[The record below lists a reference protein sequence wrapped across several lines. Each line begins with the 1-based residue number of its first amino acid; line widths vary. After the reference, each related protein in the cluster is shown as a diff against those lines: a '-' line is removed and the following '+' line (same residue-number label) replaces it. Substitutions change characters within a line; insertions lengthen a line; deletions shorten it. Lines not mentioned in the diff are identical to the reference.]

1 MASSRA
7 KRRAVLYYG
16 TPVRINF
23 SIASGRGGHYI
34 LFMAEPQNLTL
45 DFAQVFA
52 GFGAERLNR
61 CSWQQKQALYARLAG
76 FDFGHSRSAKVRG
89 ALEMAA
95 IANTIKR
102 RLGQGLEME
111 FQELSDAYRN
121 FGHKPPIYSVLA
133 ALHLMLEKRVD
144 TLQDKNEAA
153 KAPPAL
159 AEEPAEPEIEAG

>member
-1 MASSRA
+1 M
-7 KRRAVLYYG
+7 YYG
-16 TPVRINF
+16 TPVIINF
-23 SIASGRGGHYI
+23 SIASGRPGHYI
-34 LFMAEPQNLTL
+34 LFMAAPQNLIL

-76 FDFGHSRSAKVRG
+76 FEFGSSRSAKVRG

-102 RLGQGLEME
+102 RLGQGLDME

-121 FGHKPPIYSVLA
+121 LGHKPPIFSVLA
-133 ALHLMLEKRVD
+133 ALHLMLEKR
-144 TLQDKNEAA
+144 TDKILD
-153 KAPPAL
+153 KAEKDETGRPAT
-159 AEEPAEPEIEAG
+159 EQPAEPEVKAG